1 MISTLCFIVVNV
13 IITAILIE
21 SKKINIKFMLCLMF
35 TFLGNLAAGMS
46 INVILALINVA
57 IGLKMVEE

>member
-1 MISTLCFIVVNV
+1 MISTLCFIAVNV

-21 SKKINIKFMLCLMF
+21 NKKINIKFMLCLMF
-35 TFLGNLAAGMS
+35 TFLGNLSAGMS

-57 IGLKMVEE
+57 IGLKMVDE